1 MRPASRAGL
10 PRASPG
16 PGDAYRFTLPATG
29 SPTWDDEDCAGS
41 RFHPIMESTE
51 EILAKLAIRDDA
63 FIQRILAGKDE
74 AIVSLSGLEPKPHAL
89 ARIAALVA
97 LDAPMPSYMW
107 AVELARGAGVTDRE
121 IVGALVAVLPA
132 VGATR
137 VVAAA
142 PKLGLALGYD
152 VGQALEDSGVLLG

>member
-16 PGDAYRFTLPATG
+16 PGDAHRFAPLGAG
-29 SPTWDDEDCAGS
+29 SPSWGDEDSAGS
-41 RFHPIMESTE
+41 RLHSSMESTE
-51 EILAKLAIRDDA
+51 GILAKLAIRDDA
-63 FIQRILAGKDE
+63 FIQSILAGKDE

-107 AVELARGAGVTDRE
+107 AVELAREAGVTD
-121 IVGALVAVLPA
+121 
-132 VGATR
+132 
-137 VVAAA
+137 
-142 PKLGLALGYD
+142 
-152 VGQALEDSGVLLG
+152 

>member
-1 MRPASRAGL
+1 
-10 PRASPG
+10 
-16 PGDAYRFTLPATG
+16 
-29 SPTWDDEDCAGS
+29 
-41 RFHPIMESTE
+41 MESTE

-63 FIQRILAGKDE
+63 FIQSILAGKDE
-74 AIVSLSGLEPKPHAL
+74 AIISLSGLEPKPHAL